1 MRRIS
6 LWPVAAVV
14 ILLVVKVALIDRVDT
29 PLRRANLVDGCL
41 RSVDVPAEIT
51 FSDEFIL
58 LGYDILPKSVPS
70 GERFEIQTYWRA
82 LQPGGPDYGVTIN
95 VVDAEGYRWNGA
107 EIRPPRWH
115 RAPPPV
121 WEWPPDQYAVVALS
135 VPLLPGTP
143 PGDYTIEV
151 VAFDRDTLAPLTA
164 YDVGGR
170 ALGPSLPLGQI
181 TVAASRRPAD
191 PDELGIRNRLDAPL
205 GPLVLLGADFDR
217 DGAAPG
223 DPVLLTTFWRAD
235 ELPTDVLT
243 LRLTLLTPDGSIAAE
258 YKETRFLRNQ
268 SDKNLVSSGDVW
280 RGQRL
285 LHLPADLETAVYTW
299 AVSLSPHPPV
309 PLSPISIIAPNRIF
323 TPPPVDA
330 NRSGWVEINTRLGN
344 VATLVG
350 ANLPIPQSPNSPITV
365 TLVWRAEAETHTSYN
380 VFLHLVGPDGALAAQ
395 SDGIPAG
402 WTRPT
407 TGWLPGEYI
416 SDTRML
422 AIPSDAPVGDYTLSA
437 GLYVDGERLTTPTG
451 SDAIPLAVIPVQF
464 P

>member
-6 LWPVAAVV
+6 LWPVAAIV
-14 ILLVVKVALIDRVDT
+14 ILLAVKVALIDRVDT
-29 PLRRANLVDGCL
+29 PLRRANLVDGRL

-51 FSDEFIL
+51 FGDEFLL
-58 LGYDILPKSVPS
+58 LGYDILPASVPS

-143 PGDYTIEV
+143 PGDYTIEI
-151 VAFDRDTLAPLTA
+151 VAFGRDTLAPLTA
-164 YDVGGR
+164 YDAGGR
-170 ALGPSLPLGQI
+170 ALGPALPLGQI
-181 TVAASRRPAD
+181 AVAAPRHPAD

-205 GPLVLLGADFDR
+205 GPLLLLGADFDR
-217 DGAAPG
+217 DEAAPG
-223 DPVLLTTFWRAD
+223 DPVLLTTFWRAGEPPAD
-235 ELPTDVLT
+235 DLT
-243 LRLTLLTPDGSIAAE
+243 LRLTLLAPDGSIAAE
-258 YKETRFLRNQ
+258 YKETRFLRKQ

-299 AVSLSPHPPV
+299 TVSLSPYPLV
-309 PLSPISIIAPNRIF
+309 PLSSISITAPNRIF
-323 TPPPVDA
+323 TPPPVDL
-330 NRSGWVEINTRLGN
+330 EINTRLGD
-344 VATLVG
+344 VATLLGVTCEL
-350 ANLPIPQSPNSPITV
+350 ANLQPGTPLTV
-365 TLVWRAEAETHTSYN
+365 TLVWRAEAETHISYN
-380 VFLHLVGPDGALAAQ
+380 VFLHLTAPDGTLMAQ
-395 SDGIPAG
+395 SDGVPAN

-416 SDTRML
+416 SDARVLT
-422 AIPSDAPVGDYTLSA
+422 IPPDVPVGDYTLSA
-437 GLYVDGERLTTPTG
+437 GLYAPGDGRLAAEDG
-451 SDAIPLAVIPVQF
+451 SDAIFLIAIPVQAHQ
-464 P
+464 